1 MPGSRRS
8 SDYTYRPTYTQPASA
23 RRRRR
28 RRSRA
33 AGLARL
39 AVLLAV
45 IAAVIVLIV
54 NATSS
59 GSATPQATAQHP
71 GGGSGASAPSGSTGD
86 GRRSHG
92 ARKPA
97 ARTADAAAVA
107 RVLAYTPFVIGGAPR
122 DRVVALTFDDGPSPY
137 TPQIVGEL
145 VRFHVPA
152 TFFVVGQQLD
162 DFSGGLR
169 DELRHGMAI
178 GDHTENHAPLT
189 ELSAAGQYKQIH
201 DDAVRIARLGA
212 PSPVLFRPP
221 YDYYNTTTLQIL
233 KRLGMLMTLWSV
245 DTRDW
250 TRPGTKAI
258 IRSALSAARP
268 GAIILMHDGG
278 GDRSQTVAALPAI
291 INGLRRRHYGLVTV
305 PQLLR
310 LDPPPRPKGRPHPAE

>member
-1 MPGSRRS
+1 M
-8 SDYTYRPTYTQPASA
+8 YRPTYAQPASA

-45 IAAVIVLIV
+45 IVAAIVLIV
-54 NATSS
+54 NAASS
-59 GSATPQATAQHP
+59 GSATPQATAHHP
-71 GGGSGASAPSGSTGD
+71 GGGSGTPAPSGSTGG
-86 GRRSHG
+86 GRRSAR

-97 ARTADAAAVA
+97 VLTADAAAVA
-107 RVLAYTPFVIGGAPR
+107 RVLAYTPLITGGIPR
-122 DRVVALTFDDGPSPY
+122 HRVVALTFDDGPSPY
-137 TPQIVGEL
+137 TQRIVGEL
-145 VRFHVPA
+145 VQLHVPA

-162 DFSGGLR
+162 DFSAGLR
-169 DELRHGMAI
+169 DELAHGMAI

-221 YDYYNTTTLQIL
+221 YDYYNSTTLRIL
-233 KRLGMLMTLWSV
+233 RRLGMLMTLWSV

-250 TRPGTKAI
+250 TRPGTAAI
-258 IRSALSAARP
+258 IRGALSGARP

-291 INGLRRRHYGLVTV
+291 VKALRRRHYGFVTV

-310 LDPPPRPKGRPHPAE
+310 VDPPPRPKGRPHPAE